1 MKKSLSAILAGVLS
15 VVTLSVPVLASSNS
29 ITAAG
34 STALQPLVQQAAQ
47 MYMQKHSSDTVQVQ
61 GGGSGTGLTQVA
73 QGAVDIGNSDIFA
86 DEKLDNSTAKKLVDH
101 KVCVVGFGVVVNKGV
116 KLKNAG
122 LTQAQLIKIF
132 TGKVTNWKQV
142 GGNNLKITVVNRPKS
157 SGTRATFKKYGLN
170 GADEAQGVALTQD
183 SSGAVEQ
190 TIDQTKGSIG
200 YLALPYLSSKSVKV
214 KVVKMNGV
222 APTVKNITTGK
233 YKIWS
238 YEHMYTNGPAKGLTK
253 SFLDYM
259 NTKEIKAMITKLHYI
274 PLSEMKV
281 SRN

>member
-1 MKKSLSAILAGVLS
+1 MKKSLSAIIAGVLGA
-15 VVTLSVPVLASSNS
+15 VTLSVPVLASSNS

-86 DEKLDNSTAKKLVDH
+86 DEKLDKGTANKLVDH
-101 KVCVVGFGVVVNKGV
+101 KVCVVGFGVVVNKSV
-116 KLKNAG
+116 KLKNTG

-170 GADEAQGVALTQD
+170 GAEEAQGVALTQD

-190 TIDQTKGSIG
+190 TIAQTKGSIG

-214 KVVKMNGV
+214 KVVKINSV
-222 APTVKNITTGK
+222 APTVKTITTGK

-238 YEHMYTNGPAKGLTK
+238 YEHMYTNGAPKGLTK

-259 NTKEIKAMITKLHYI
+259 NSKEVKAMISKLHYI
-274 PLSEMKV
+274 PLSDMKV
-281 SRN
+281 KR